1 MSTVRLVRHRAP
13 RPDAPAVVVPP
24 PPLGVYVHL
33 PWCLRKCPYCD
44 FNSHEVRGEVDE
56 ARYLDALAADL
67 EQALPGVWGRTV
79 QSIFIGGGTP
89 SLFSPGSIDRLLT
102 LLRTCL
108 RVAPDAEITLEA
120 NPGAADHA
128 RFAGFASAGVNRL
141 SIGVQSFDDRALAA
155 IGRIHD
161 GADALR
167 AIDAA
172 SRYVGNVNLD
182 LMFGLPTQSIAS
194 CEADLNRAI
203 EMGSSHLSFYQ
214 MTIEPQ
220 TAFAKRPPP
229 LPDEDT
235 TAHMQALVEDRLA
248 SAGYDRYE
256 VSAYARPGRRCRH
269 NLNYWRFGDYLGL
282 GAGAHGKLSLPDGI
296 VREQRWR
303 QPARYMQAALAADA
317 VESRHRVVAAEL
329 PFEFMLNAL
338 RLREG
343 VEAGLFA
350 ATTGLGVEVI
360 ADRLSRLARDGL
372 LEPDPLRLRATEL
385 GWRFLSDLQA
395 HFLLDDPCASAP
407 N

>member
-1 MSTVRLVRHRAP
+1 MSTVQLVRHRAP
-13 RPDAPAVVVPP
+13 RPDEPAIVVPP

-89 SLFSPGSIDRLLT
+89 SLFSPRSIDRLLT

-172 SRYVGNVNLD
+172 SRHVGNVNLD

-194 CEADLNRAI
+194 CEADLKRAI
-203 EMGSSHLSFYQ
+203 EMEAPHLSFYQ

-229 LPDEDT
+229 LPDDDT

-360 ADRLSRLARDGL
+360 ADRLSRLASDGL
-372 LEPDPLRLRATEL
+372 LEADPLRLRATEL

-395 HFLLDDPCASAP
+395 QFLPDDPRANAP
-407 N
+407 K